1 MYDVNTL
8 IIKQVMLMTPKE
20 IPKLIIPPKKYKGET
35 TVISVRMPKDMI
47 ADLDKVADVTG
58 RTRNELMLM
67 CMEFALNNIEMSQE

>member
-1 MYDVNTL
+1 M
-8 IIKQVMLMTPKE
+8 PEKE
-20 IPKLIIPPKKYKGET
+20 IPKLIIPQKKYKGET
-35 TVISVRMPKDMI
+35 TVVSVRMPKNMI